1 MTYKNPPT
9 ATDIIIQVYNSNSQ
23 GNTEFKGIALIK
35 RLNEPF
41 KGQWAIP
48 GGFQEWGESLETTAI
63 REAKEETS
71 LDVELLVQLS
81 TYSNPDRDPRG
92 PVNGIGYVAKATG
105 IPCGADDAKEAKV
118 FPFNKIPYPL
128 AFDHDKRL
136 QEYFKWYASQSWD
149 EHPK

>member
-1 MTYKNPPT
+1 MAYKNPPT
-9 ATDIIIQVYNSNSQ
+9 ATDIIIQVYNSDSR
-23 GNTEFKGIALIK
+23 GNPEFKGIVLIK

-41 KGQWAIP
+41 KGRWALP

-71 LDVELLVQLS
+71 LDVELLAQLS

-105 IPCGADDAKEAKV
+105 IPQGADDAKEAKV
-118 FPFNKIPYPL
+118 FPFSKIPYPL

-136 QEYFKWYASQSWD
+136 QEYFKWYASIMG
-149 EHPK
+149 